1 VPLTHVVSLR
11 RAVGVAVLSVSWI
24 AHAEECPGVEV
35 SFRGDRWTE
44 AATRRL
50 QAELEVE
57 VRRSELC
64 HEAEGRPRAQVRFV
78 WDGRE
83 PIGVSVIFT
92 RGQTERA
99 LGRRLEPAGLPAD
112 GLSLALAAVTGELL
126 GEANVV
132 LRPQAPPAVE
142 APVLAQH
149 SDVSAPGVD
158 APHLALTARA
168 AGEGWSGGVVQGG
181 GDGALAWWSDRW
193 GAELFVGGRSALV
206 RDAADGALHAAA
218 LALGGSGSAAVARGS
233 AWRLTADAGVAAEW
247 AWFTTEAAAGW
258 TGAPGRGWTL
268 NGRLGMALAW
278 SGGGLR
284 WSLGAGVDVPLHALA
299 LTDGASQLEAIRGVG
314 AYCALGGGWAW

>member
-1 VPLTHVVSLR
+1 MFAR
-11 RAVGVAVLSVSWI
+11 
-24 AHAEECPGVEV
+24 AEECPGVEL

-50 QAELEVE
+50 QAELEIE

-64 HEAEGRPRAQVRFV
+64 HEAEGRPRAQVLFV

-99 LGRRLEPAGLPAD
+99 LSRRLEPAGLPAD

-132 LRPQAPPAVE
+132 LRPQALQAVE
-142 APVLAQH
+142 APALVHPMSPSSSVAE
-149 SDVSAPGVD
+149 A
-158 APHLALTARA
+158 AHLTLTARA

-181 GDGALAWWSDRW
+181 GDGALAWWSERW

-206 RDAADGALHAAA
+206 RNAADGALHAAA
-218 LALGGSGSAAVARGS
+218 VALGGSGSAALIQGT
-233 AWRLTADAGVAAEW
+233 AWRLSADAGLAAEW
-247 AWFTTEAAAGW
+247 AWFTTEASAGW
-258 TGAPGRGWTL
+258 TGTNGRGWTL
-268 NGRLGMALAW
+268 DGRFGMAVAW
-278 SGGGLR
+278 SAGGLR

-314 AYCALGGGWAW
+314 AYCALGGGWTW